1 MVDKHLVIFK
11 DITSGFMNL
20 DCINYLADIF
30 EKNSE
35 LKNKITFI
43 LQNDVSNDNNQILMQ
58 MYNSLIGFDIFEAS
72 FSNDTLLR
80 YKHLN
85 GLQLRKKVEPE
96 KKDLNEYLKEEYKNY
111 NLKMHIIEDNVY
123 ENILSIIKE
132 VL

>member
-1 MVDKHLVIFK
+1 MADKHLVIFK

-58 MYNSLIGFDIFEAS
+58 MYNSLIGFDIFDAA
-72 FSNDTLLR
+72 FSNDTLLKF
-80 YKHLN
+80 KHLN
-85 GLQLRKKVEPE
+85 GLQLRKKVETE
-96 KKDLNEYLKEEYKNY
+96 KKDLNEYLDEEYKNY
-111 NLKMHIIEDNVY
+111 NLHIIENNVY